1 LVFFKLG
8 PRLRGDDFRRS
19 CTVALLAL
27 AAGCSTPAQVEKP
40 FAPSIAGLPPALARE
55 AVLLAGP
62 EPTFSFIAGSTD
74 LNAEGSRFLR
84 SAGSRAVSGGWAR
97 VRPAQPGTAFLAGE
111 TQSHRFLG
119 DEDRYVLQKSEAL
132 YLLGGLIAAGVQR
145 SDEQGF
151 FGFQVSAVT
160 SIRGA
165 IFPIAAGREMSF
177 VLEGKTQKG
186 EALSTKTTI
195 RVLRELGAAERKVKI
210 GGPLFLVSI
219 ERDGMLG
226 LAPELAYEIDWS
238 RRGKWPASPSTE
250 CVLYSEALGWP
261 VQRHLQG
268 SLGQFDSA
276 RVVWEAR
283 GVSRRAD
290 APYAATNLFPAVR
303 DGTTASSLLDA
314 AYPKHRQGA
323 PAAPPGLDC
332 PG

>member
-1 LVFFKLG
+1 
-8 PRLRGDDFRRS
+8 
-19 CTVALLAL
+19 
-27 AAGCSTPAQVEKP
+27 
-40 FAPSIAGLPPALARE
+40 
-55 AVLLAGP
+55 
-62 EPTFSFIAGSTD
+62 
-74 LNAEGSRFLR
+74 
-84 SAGSRAVSGGWAR
+84 
-97 VRPAQPGTAFLAGE
+97 VRPAQPGSGFLAGE
-111 TQSHRFLG
+111 TQSHRFLA

-151 FGFQVSAVT
+151 FGFQVTGVN

-186 EALSTKTTI
+186 EALSTRTTI

-210 GGPLFLVSI
+210 GGPLFLVAI

-226 LAPELAYEIDWS
+226 LAPEIAYEIDWN

-268 SLGQFDSA
+268 SVGQFDSA
-276 RVVWEAR
+276 RVLWEAR
-283 GVSRRAD
+283 SVSRRAD
-290 APYAATNLFPAVR
+290 APYAATNLFPPVR

-314 AYPKHRQGA
+314 AFPEHRRGA
-323 PAAPPGLDC
+323 PAAPQPGLDC
-332 PG
+332 SG

>member
-1 LVFFKLG
+1 LSSRRLVA
-8 PRLRGDDFRRS
+8 
-19 CTVALLAL
+19 ALLAL
-27 AAGCSTPAQVEKP
+27 VAGCSTPAQVDKP

-62 EPTFSFIAGSTD
+62 EPAFSFIAGSAD
-74 LNAEGSRFLR
+74 LNAER
-84 SAGSRAVSGGWAR
+84 SGLFQPAATRAVSGGWAR
-97 VRPAQPGTAFLAGE
+97 VRPAQPGTAFLSGE
-111 TQSHRFLG
+111 TQSHRFLA

-151 FGFQVSAVT
+151 FGFQVTGVN

-177 VLEGKTQKG
+177 VLEGKTQTG
-186 EALSTKTTI
+186 EALSTRTAI

-210 GGPLFLVSI
+210 GGPLFLVAI

-268 SLGQFDSA
+268 ALGQFDSA
-276 RVVWEAR
+276 RVLWEAR
-283 GVSRRAD
+283 NVSRRAD
-290 APYAATNLFPAVR
+290 EPYAATNLFPAVR

-314 AYPKHRQGA
+314 AYPRHRQGA
-323 PAAPPGLDC
+323 PDAAPPGLDC
-332 PG
+332 SG